1 MTWIHNETKSCP
13 RCSNPIE
20 VPPIPALLAPSSI
33 FDPIAAEKWWVQSHE
48 VRALLLAFLLALHV

>member
-1 MTWIHNETKSCP
+1 
-13 RCSNPIE
+13 

-33 FDPIAAEKWWVQSHE
+33 FDPIAAEKWWMQSHE